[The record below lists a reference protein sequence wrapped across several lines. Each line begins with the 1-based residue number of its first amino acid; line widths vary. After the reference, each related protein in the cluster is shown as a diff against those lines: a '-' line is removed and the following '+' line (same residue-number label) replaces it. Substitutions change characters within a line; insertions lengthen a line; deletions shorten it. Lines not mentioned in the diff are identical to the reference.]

1 MSPNKLTDTQL
12 VLLCAASQR
21 EDGAI
26 DPAQGLKGGLA
37 KKAIG
42 ELLTDGLVEEVPA
55 GSKLPAWRRDDDC
68 GLALCI
74 TARGLAAIGIDKL
87 GTWAEAPLLSGATA
101 DQGDSTPDTP
111 SQGTSAPQKA
121 AQSRRATARRKSK
134 GSKDES
140 PRPRASKQSRVIEML
155 QRGQGSTIAAIV
167 KAWAGSRTPSAVSL
181 PARCARSSASRLC
194 PRRPAPS
201 GSTASSPRSRRVRA
215 RGVARRHD
223 GSRRPSARSPNPTGA
238 YRASLVP
245 SPAPIGM
252 DLASSVCG
260 R

>member
-87 GTWAEAPLLSGATA
+87 GAWAEAPLLSGATA

-167 KAWAGSRTPSAVSL
+167 KATGWQPHSVRGFFAGVVRKKLGLTLVSEKTGAERIYRIAVKN
-181 PARCARSSASRLC
+181 PARKSKG
-194 PRRPAPS
+194 RRKA
-201 GSTASSPRSRRVRA
+201 A
-215 RGVARRHD
+215 
-223 GSRRPSARSPNPTGA
+223 
-238 YRASLVP
+238 
-245 SPAPIGM
+245 
-252 DLASSVCG
+252 
-260 R
+260 